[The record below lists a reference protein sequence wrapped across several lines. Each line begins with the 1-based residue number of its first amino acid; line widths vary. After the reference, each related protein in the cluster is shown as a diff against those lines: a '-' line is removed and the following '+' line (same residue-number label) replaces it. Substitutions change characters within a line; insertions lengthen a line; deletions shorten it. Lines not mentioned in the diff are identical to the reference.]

1 MLKYIAKRLAYAV
14 LVLLGVSLIMYFLV
28 RLMPVDFIQS
38 KIDQMNNGGAMVEL
52 QTQIAMYDT
61 YGLEYPD
68 SLIEQKITDLKKNN
82 GSAEEIAKWEGMLG
96 GSSGWGKAQKLFKGY
111 FTWLGNLARLDL
123 GVSFKYGIPVEDKI
137 AMHMGTSFVVA
148 FVATIFEFMI
158 AIPLGITAATHQ
170 YSFRDYLVTVLV
182 MIGISL
188 PSFFFGNILK
198 NVLALEPREFFRNMG
213 WNIDWLYASGLVDA
227 TKGEMGF
234 FEKLWDYFLHAF
246 IPILTIIILSIGGR
260 MRMTRT
266 NMLEVMN
273 SDYIRT
279 ARAKGLTEKVVIYKH
294 AFRNTLIPLVTGLAG
309 LLPSLFSGAII
320 TEQVFDLPGIG
331 NYALQAMNVGDI
343 PFIMG
348 YNMFLALLSV
358 LGVILA
364 DLAYGL
370 VDPRVKLH

>member
-1 MLKYIAKRLAYAV
+1 MLKYIAKRLAFAV

-28 RLMPVDFIQS
+28 RLMPVDYIQS
-38 KIDQMNNGGAMVEL
+38 KIDQMNQNNAMVETD
-52 QTQIAMYDT
+52 TQIAMYDT

-68 SLIEQKITDLKKNN
+68 TLIESQIAELKKA
-82 GSAEEIAKWEGMLG
+82 GAPADEIAEWEDQLG
-96 GSSGWGKAQKLFKGY
+96 GASGWGKAKKLFKGY
-111 FTWLGNLARLDL
+111 VTWLGNLARLDL

-137 AMHMGTSFVVA
+137 AMHMGTSFAVA
-148 FVATIFEFMI
+148 FIATIFEFMI

-170 YSFRDYLVTVLV
+170 YSLRDYLVTVLV

-198 NVLALEPREFFRNMG
+198 NVLALEPREFFRSIG
-213 WNIDWLYASGLVDA
+213 VEIKWLYASGLVDA
-227 TKGEMGF
+227 TSSNNGF
-234 FEKLWDYFLHAF
+234 FARLWDYFLHAF
-246 IPILTIIILSIGGR
+246 IPILTIVILSIGGR

-279 ARAKGLTEKVVIYKH
+279 ARAKGLKEKVVIYKH
-294 AFRNTLIPLVTGLAG
+294 AFRNTLIPLVTSLAG

-331 NYALQAMNVGDI
+331 NIALSAMNAGDV

-358 LGVILA
+358 IGVLLA
-364 DLAYGL
+364 DLAYAI
-370 VDPRVKLH
+370 VDPRVKLA